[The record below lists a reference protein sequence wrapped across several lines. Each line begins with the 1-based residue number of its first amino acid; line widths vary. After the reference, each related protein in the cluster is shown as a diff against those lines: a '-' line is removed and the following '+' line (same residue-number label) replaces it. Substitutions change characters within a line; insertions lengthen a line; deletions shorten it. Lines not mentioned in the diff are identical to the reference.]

1 MQTFRSRLSRIK
13 KHLEQLP
20 DGPDVYGFSG
30 VSKDLLVKEIDSLY
44 GLSQFIS
51 EHESEPFAFEVIALK
66 RASSR
71 FYQQYKELFD
81 AEDGAPKQE
90 SFDEFLNGLTA
101 LVEKTKV
108 VCSLMSNDGFMPAAV
123 VGNLKEEAKQFKTCF
138 DLYSKELES
147 AKEAANEFA
156 SAKASIEDSLKTITD
171 LTDECETLRK
181 TATNNADDISSAH
194 EEVLSWKEEIE
205 KTNEASSRAN
215 EAISENRT
223 SIESQKAQIDDT
235 ILRSNLLLKEI
246 ETESEQSRHLLDE
259 AKETLG
265 NSNRVSMAASFKE
278 RQVQLNPSLKTW
290 GVLFVVTILLSL
302 VCAIC
307 LFARTT
313 GSLTWSQFVLRIA
326 VMSPLV
332 WLGWYSARQY
342 GFTVR
347 LMEDY
352 AYKYAVSV
360 AYEGFK
366 KAVGETDPKLRE
378 ALLELSM
385 FNMANSPMRVFLQKN
400 NGVKGL
406 PIEDAIEALKA
417 KFDSV
422 TKLTVNARSGT
433 VIAEMAGL
441 QDQTEDKNP

>member
-51 EHESEPFAFEVIALK
+51 EHEAEPFAFEVIALK

-81 AEDGAPKQE
+81 AEDGAPRQE
-90 SFDEFLNGLTA
+90 SFDEFLNGLTT

-123 VGNLKEEAKQFKTCF
+123 VGNLKEEAKQFKACF

-171 LTDECETLRK
+171 LTDECETLR
-181 TATNNADDISSAH
+181 TNARKHAGDIGSAH

-205 KTNEASSRAN
+205 KTNEASNRAN
-215 EAISENRT
+215 EAISKNRT
-223 SIESQKAQIDDT
+223 SIESQKTQIDDT
-235 ILRSNLLLKEI
+235 VLRSNQLLKEI
-246 ETESEQSRHLLDE
+246 ETENEQSKRLLDE

-265 NSNRVSMAASFKE
+265 NTNRVSMAASFKE
-278 RQVQLNPSLKTW
+278 RKRQLTPSLFIW
-290 GVLFVVTILLSL
+290 GGLFVVTVLGLAY
-302 VCAIC
+302 CANY
-307 LFARTT
+307 LFANAT
-313 GSLTWSQFVLRIA
+313 GAFNWSQFLLRIA

-342 GFTVR
+342 GFTIR
-347 LMEDY
+347 LKEDY

-366 KAVGETDPKLRE
+366 KAVGETDEKLQE
-378 ALLELSM
+378 LLLELSM
-385 FNMANSPMRVFLQKN
+385 FNMANSPMRVFTQKN

-406 PIEDAIEALKA
+406 PLEEALEAIQDQFKSL
-417 KFDSV
+417 KKITFNPQTGSI
-422 TKLTVNARSGT
+422 T
-433 VIAEMAGL
+433 AEMAGL
-441 QDQTEDKNP
+441 ATENSDEKN